1 METVET
7 MMAKTVRRQM
17 PRLVLAGA
25 VSAVLAGCG
34 GSSGDDETFGVQE
47 DVLLGDRDVNN
58 DGIVDI
64 SSGDIDGDGF
74 EDYDVDGDGVF
85 DTNLGDVDFDG
96 FDDFDIND
104 DGEPDF
110 DVDGD
115 GTFDTALLDS
125 NGRLAGY
132 DSDGD
137 GEADIDAFGDPIDT
151 SVDGDGF
158 RDVSA
163 EFPCGSANGTD
174 NDSSNNTWS
183 DNCTVSRTNQFANS
197 LYTAGIQR
205 IVWCAGFDGGTGA
218 SSVDAFTDA
227 DGGPATEAAVEAY
240 QAARG
245 LTADGVVGR
254 DTWQVMQ
261 DELTEE
267 PLEFAT
273 GGGLEP
279 YGVQGDRCEDLALFL
294 ADVSLSNEGATIEGW
309 QLTRGATNDTPVP
322 FSVERG
328 ASLVD

>member
-1 METVET
+1 
-7 MMAKTVRRQM
+7 MAKTVRRQV
-17 PRLVLAGA
+17 PRLLLAGA
-25 VSAVLAGCG
+25 MSAVLAGCG
-34 GSSGDDETFGVQE
+34 GSSGDDDFVDENG
-47 DVLLGDRDVNN
+47 
-58 DGIVDI
+58 DGIADVELDT
-64 SSGDIDGDGF
+64 DDDGDGENDVDVNGDGVADF
-74 EDYDVDGDGVF
+74 DFNDDGVRDFDIDNDGSDDLSVLEFGFLTGYDTDGDGVA
-85 DTNLGDVDFDG
+85 DVDTFGDA
-96 FDDFDIND
+96 I
-104 DGEPDF
+104 EPETPV
-110 DVDGD
+110 VDGD
-115 GTFDTALLDS
+115 D
-125 NGRLAGY
+125 
-132 DSDGD
+132 
-137 GEADIDAFGDPIDT
+137 
-151 SVDGDGF
+151 DGDGF

-163 EFPCGSANGTD
+163 EFPCGDANGTD
-174 NDSSNNTWS
+174 NDSSNDTWS

-245 LTADGVVGR
+245 LTADGVVGPE
-254 DTWQVMQ
+254 TWTVMRE
-261 DELTEE
+261 ELTEE

-279 YGVQGDRCEDLALFL
+279 YGVQGDRCEDIALFL

-322 FSVERG
+322 FSFERG